1 MTFLFAPQAG
11 DDLRQDM
18 LTLQLIRLMDKIWL
32 RSGLDLKLV
41 TYQVLATGPE
51 CGEHQRGED
60 LLSLEMLPV
69 AYACVCCGGM
79 RCAAL
84 VCVLRDGGDGDRKC
98 NSTSDPK

>member
-1 MTFLFAPQAG
+1 MFFVLQAG

-51 CGEHQRGED
+51 HGEQQRER
-60 LLSLEMLPV
+60 L
-69 AYACVCCGGM
+69 C
-79 RCAAL
+79 R
-84 VCVLRDGGDGDRKC
+84 
-98 NSTSDPK
+98 ST